1 MTKNSTRPT
10 FSWWILLTR
19 MVSRTMAMMMTTTMA
34 TRIPLNSTGC
44 TTCSVQLTKKRYTY
58 FSPRLETISSFD
70 EVIIEN
76 SISSESLFF
85 WSKGIPGRWK
95 DARCDP
101 PRLGRRTGK
110 RRRRPSSSRPLRS
123 AAGRPPCDPSLWF
136 RSRNEKRRNDVDR
149 LITRL
154 RAYVVFVHY
163 SRKVLSWSLF
173 HKETSSNITWYII
186 TNIITTR

>member
-76 SISSESLFF
+76 SISSESFF
-85 WSKGIPGRWK
+85 FGVKEYLDVERTL
-95 DARCDP
+95 DAIRPVLDDAP
-101 PRLGRRTGK
+101 VNAGVV
-110 RRRRPSSSRPLRS
+110 RRR
-123 AAGRPPCDPSLWF
+123 AGHFVAQPVVLHATLHFDSVLETK
-136 RSRNEKRRNDVDR
+136 NEGTM
-149 LITRL
+149 LID
-154 RAYVVFVHY
+154 
-163 SRKVLSWSLF
+163 
-173 HKETSSNITWYII
+173 
-186 TNIITTR
+186 